1 MTDLATAFTF
11 LATPGGL
18 GRRISAA
25 TAAQNPDR
33 PCRGDPECGRNLF
46 KDEQQRAWRCGN
58 CRGVYHRAPRSSSQE
73 ESPASTPVRATVAA
87 DPAPSGDCACCRHSK
102 RGLDEA
108 TFQMLVLFGLL
119 LILVVQ
125 IVVRK

>member
-18 GRRISAA
+18 MRRPAA
-25 TAAQNPDR
+25 AMVAAQNPDR
-33 PCRGDPECGRNLF
+33 SCRGDPECGRNLF
-46 KDEQQRAWRCGN
+46 MDEQQRAWRCGN
-58 CRGVYHRAPRSSSQE
+58 CRGVYHRAPRN
-73 ESPASTPVRATVAA
+73 STPAPAVAAVAA
-87 DPAPSGDCACCRHSK
+87 DPSPPPSPPDNCTCCRRCK

-108 TFQMLVLFGLL
+108 VFQMLVLSGLL
-119 LILVVQ
+119 LILIVQ